1 MGDFLAFRKMVTPAI
16 IQVIFWIGVLVCVI
30 AGLGAIVGGSALPS
44 GFGGGGGALSGFL
57 ILVFGPLLV
66 RVYCELLI
74 VLFRI
79 YDSLSEI
86 QKNTARQ

>member
-16 IQVIFWIGVLVCVI
+16 IQVIFWIGVVVCVV
-30 AGLGAIVGGSALPS
+30 AGLGAIVGGSALPT
-44 GFGGGGGALSGFL
+44 GMGGGGGVLSGFL
-57 ILVFGPLLV
+57 ILVFGPILV

-79 YDSLSEI
+79 YDSLSAI

>member
-30 AGLGAIVGGSALPS
+30 AGLGAMIGGSALPA
-44 GFGGGGGALSGFL
+44 GMGGGRGVLSGFL
-57 ILVFGPLLV
+57 ILVFGPILV

-79 YDSLSEI
+79 YDSLSAI